1 MPHNDAEAKRAYDR
15 ARYTRNRE
23 QVLQKQKLY
32 RQSNRER
39 IAAMNKRYRD
49 SIKDDPKFKA
59 KRRAYQQQWTI
70 DNLDHVRA
78 IQKRSREKHQCRK
91 LDTLL
96 G

>member
-1 MPHNDAEAKRAYDR
+1 MLHNDAEAKREYD
-15 ARYTRNRE
+15 ARCTRNRE

-39 IAAMNKRYRD
+39 IAAKNKRYRD
-49 SIKDDPKFKA
+49 SIKNDPEFKA
-59 KRRAYQQQWTI
+59 KRRTYQMD
-70 DNLDHVRA
+70 DNLDHIRV